1 MAKLIYGPVL
11 AECIG
16 AEPCSRWKALNWE
29 NWRLDFVGR
38 TGTLEIHASQREF
51 PGRRFLCFYK
61 DDPSELNQT
70 VNLDDLGK
78 SGDDWWLKT
87 YYGEWYD
94 AGEDEII
101 LFQTRDT
108 RYMFRVKGEDT

>member
-1 MAKLIYGPVL
+1 MAKRICGPVL

-16 AEPCSRWKALNWE
+16 AEPCSNAKALNWE
-29 NWRLDFVGR
+29 SWRLDFIGR
-38 TGTLEIHASQREF
+38 TGTLEIYASQREF
-51 PGRRFLCFYK
+51 PGRRFLFFCK
-61 DDPSELNQT
+61 NDPEELCRMKNT
-70 VNLDDLGK
+70 EDVFKN
-78 SGDDWWLKT
+78 GDDWWLKT

-108 RYMFRVKGEDT
+108 RYMFRVKEGE